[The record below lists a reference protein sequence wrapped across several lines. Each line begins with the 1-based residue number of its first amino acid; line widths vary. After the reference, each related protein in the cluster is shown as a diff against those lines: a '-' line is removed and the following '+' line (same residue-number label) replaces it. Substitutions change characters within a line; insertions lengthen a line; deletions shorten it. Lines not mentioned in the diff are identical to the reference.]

1 MAKYFDRDIKIAYV
15 EQINSGKMT
24 VTEVVNKLGCSRA
37 TIYLWIRKMSEDGE
51 NGLPGS
57 GRMKPDME

>member
-24 VTEVVNKLGCSRA
+24 VTEAVNELGCSRA
-37 TIYLWIRKMSEDGE
+37 TIYSWIRKMSEDGE
-51 NGLPGS
+51 NGLLAA
-57 GRMKPDME
+57 DI